1 MEWIGVDWSDM
12 ERVEW
17 NGVEQSETAYNG
29 LKSAEMKV
37 GWNKME
43 YNGVE

>member
-12 ERVEW
+12 ERS
-17 NGVEQSETAYNG
+17 GMEQSETAYNG

>member
-1 MEWIGVDWSDM
+1 M
-12 ERVEW
+12 
-17 NGVEQSETAYNG
+17 AYNG

-43 YNGVE
+43 WNEMELRNEVLRSGTE